1 MAQQGLPHHWDAS
14 GGLHVNC
21 TEGELWTLLSGQPD
35 SIRTDQRPN
44 AGLSPEWI
52 SITDLGAIW
61 SPPLAT
67 SSVAK
72 LLREEGLLHT
82 VKGKTVPTEA
92 AEGLYDEREAE
103 STVRFPSKPGAIQ
116 RRWSYEVLE
125 RLRLRHDEVQAMRA
139 ERPPKPP
146 PAPVRARLAVKWA
159 STCQSCSA
167 PLAAGDMATW
177 DSGTRKLT
185 CDACEANQPTE

>member
-1 MAQQGLPHHWDAS
+1 
-14 GGLHVNC
+14 LHVNC

-35 SIRTDQRPN
+35 SIRTDQRPD
-44 AGLSPEWI
+44 AELSPEWI
-52 SITDLGAIW
+52 SMTDLGAIW

-92 AEGLYDEREAE
+92 AEGLYHEREAE
-103 STVRFPSKPGAIQ
+103 STGRFPSQPGAIQ

-125 RLRLRHDEVQAMRA
+125 RLRLRHDEVAAERA
-139 ERPPKPP
+139 ERTPKPP
-146 PAPVRARLAVKWA
+146 PAPVRRRLAVKWA
-159 STCQSCSA
+159 STCQICSA
-167 PLAAGDMATW
+167 ALAVGDMATW
-177 DSGTRKLT
+177 DSATRKLT
-185 CDACEANQPTE
+185 CDSCETEER